1 MCEHSTFSVLKEPQT
16 LISLLCLYCPRSC
29 SSMPSVLSVANNKQ
43 AEQLIQRQENHVTL
57 MTCQK
62 PFRETRKTD
71 RAFCEVE
78 QSEQGNR
85 PTETLD
91 SVVNLLMGGGV
102 WSRPPSLRE
111 PVVNCQALNVN
122 TFKTMWRTS
131 WKLQRHFVGFSPQG
145 REFIFIAV
153 AVLPYSCTSTL

>member
-1 MCEHSTFSVLKEPQT
+1 MCEHSTFSVLKEPET
-16 LISLLCLYCPRSC
+16 LISLLCLYCPQSC

-71 RAFCEVE
+71 RAFFEVE

-85 PTETLD
+85 PIETLD

-102 WSRPPSLRE
+102 WSRPPSRRE
-111 PVVNCQALNVN
+111 PVVNCQVLNVN
-122 TFKTMWRTS
+122 TFEDNVTNFLKATETFCWVFPSGS
-131 WKLQRHFVGFSPQG
+131 WVYLYSSDRPP
-145 REFIFIAV
+145 
-153 AVLPYSCTSTL
+153 VLM